1 MQLKDVIGGETVVG
15 RDVNQH
21 NKEEPIVLPKEE
33 IDRIFIEV
41 LVHILTLAFT
51 ILNFIVLIV
60 ILAHLK
66 L

>member
-15 RDVNQH
+15 RDVQKAH
-21 NKEEPIVLPKEE
+21 KEPIILPKEE

-51 ILNFIVLIV
+51 ILNFIALII

>member
-1 MQLKDVIGGETVVG
+1 MQLKNVIGGETVVG
-15 RDVNQH
+15 RDVQKAH
-21 NKEEPIVLPKEE
+21 EEPIVLPKEE

-51 ILNFIVLIV
+51 LLNTIMLIV
-60 ILAHLK
+60 ILAYLK

>member
-1 MQLKDVIGGETVVG
+1 MQLRDVIGGETVVG
-15 RDVNQH
+15 RDV
-21 NKEEPIVLPKEE
+21 KKTDEEPIVLPKEE

-51 ILNFIVLIV
+51 ILNFIALII

-66 L
+66 S

>member
-1 MQLKDVIGGETVVG
+1 MELKDVIGGETVVG
-15 RDVNQH
+15 RDVKRAH
-21 NKEEPIVLPKEE
+21 EDPIVLPKEE

-51 ILNFIVLIV
+51 LLNTIMLIV
-60 ILAHLK
+60 ILAYLK

>member
-21 NKEEPIVLPKEE
+21 KEAPIVLPKEE

-51 ILNFIVLIV
+51 ILNFIALII

>member
-15 RDVNQH
+15 RDVDQH
-21 NKEEPIVLPKEE
+21 KEEPIVLPKEE

-41 LVHILTLAFT
+41 LVHILTLVFT
-51 ILNFIVLIV
+51 ILHFIALVI

>member
-1 MQLKDVIGGETVVG
+1 MELKDVIGGETVVG
-15 RDVNQH
+15 RDVQNSH
-21 NKEEPIVLPKEE
+21 AEPVVLPKEE

-51 ILNFIVLIV
+51 LINTIALIV

>member
-15 RDVNQH
+15 RDVN
-21 NKEEPIVLPKEE
+21 NSPDEPIVLPKEE

-51 ILNFIVLIV
+51 LLNTIMLIV
-60 ILAHLK
+60 ILAYLK

>member
-1 MQLKDVIGGETVVG
+1 MQLKDIIGGETVVG

-21 NKEEPIVLPKEE
+21 KEKPIVLPKEE

-51 ILNFIVLIV
+51 LLNTIMLIV
-60 ILAHLK
+60 ILAYLK